1 VSLNHNIDDEML
13 ILGSSEATKRLRR
26 LITQCADSTATVLI
40 QGASG
45 SGKELVSVSLHNQ
58 SSRFSQ
64 PFVALNCGA
73 IPAQLLE
80 SELFG
85 HKKGSFTGATCDRL
99 GRFELAHEGTLFLD
113 EIGDMPLDL
122 QVKFLRVLEEK
133 VVEPVGGSK
142 AVEVDVRVV
151 AATHRNIEK
160 MVSEGKFREDLFYRL
175 NIIPISV
182 PPLKERSS
190 DIPELIGHFAER
202 FSVGSRPISFSRR
215 STHLLQSYS
224 WPGNVRELS
233 NLIQRLSVLFP
244 EKKIELTTVPQEF
257 LPSELMLLANQLSTL
272 AEKPDMAHEA
282 IEGLRAEFS
291 NDSKN
296 KEQAEPHENSAE
308 LDSVSNDFERIIE
321 LSDSIAAIPESGIP
335 ARDIIKDLESNLIR
349 TALIQTEGNVSKAA
363 ELLTMGRTSVIQ
375 KISKYKIKIE

>member
-1 VSLNHNIDDEML
+1 ML

-26 LITQCADSTATVLI
+26 LITQCADSTATVLL

>member
-1 VSLNHNIDDEML
+1 MSLNHNIDDEML

-272 AEKPDMAHEA
+272 AEKPDIEHEA
-282 IEGLRAEFS
+282 IEGLRAESS
-291 NDSKN
+291 NDLTN
-296 KEQAEPHENSAE
+296 KKQAEPNKNSAE

-335 ARDIIKDLESNLIR
+335 ARDIIKELESNLIR

-375 KISKYKIKIE
+375 KISKYKIKVE

>member
-1 VSLNHNIDDEML
+1 MSLNHNIDDEML

-282 IEGLRAEFS
+282 IEGLRAESS

>member
-1 VSLNHNIDDEML
+1 MSLNHNIDNEML

-80 SELFG
+80 SELFC

-296 KEQAEPHENSAE
+296 KEQAEPHENYAE

-375 KISKYKIKIE
+375 KISKYKIKVE

>member
-1 VSLNHNIDDEML
+1 MSLNQNIDDETV
-13 ILGSSEATKRLRR
+13 IRGSSEATKRLRQ

-40 QGASG
+40 QGGSG
-45 SGKELVSVSLHNQ
+45 SGKELVSLSLHNQ

>member
-1 VSLNHNIDDEML
+1 MSLNHNIDDEIV

-45 SGKELVSVSLHNQ
+45 SGKELVSLSLHKQ
-58 SSRFSQ
+58 SSRCSQ
-64 PFVALNCGA
+64 PLVAINCGA

-99 GRFELAHEGTLFLD
+99 GRFELAHKGTLFLD

-190 DIPELIGHFAER
+190 DIPELIGHFAKK

-215 STHLLQSYS
+215 SAHLLQSYS

-244 EKKIELTTVPQEF
+244 EKKIELTSVPQEF
-257 LPSELMLLANQLSTL
+257 LPSELMLLANQLTTL
-272 AEKPDMAHEA
+272 AEKADTEDEA
-282 IEGLRAEFS
+282 IESLRAVS
-291 NDSKN
+291 SDDSIN
-296 KEQAEPHENSAE
+296 NEQPEPHENSAE
-308 LDSVSNDFERIIE
+308 PDSVSNDFERIIE

-349 TALIQTEGNVSKAA
+349 TALIQTDGNVSKAA

-375 KISKYKIKIE
+375 KISKYKIKID

>member
-1 VSLNHNIDDEML
+1 MYLNQNIDDETV
-13 ILGSSEATKRLRR
+13 ILGSSEATKRLRQ

-40 QGASG
+40 QGGSG
-45 SGKELVSVSLHNQ
+45 SGKELVSLSLHNQ

-64 PFVALNCGA
+64 PFVALNCCA

-142 AVEVDVRVV
+142 VVEVDVRVV

>member
-1 VSLNHNIDDEML
+1 LNQNIDDETV
-13 ILGSSEATKRLRR
+13 ILGSSEATKRLRQ

>member
-272 AEKPDMAHEA
+272 AEKPDIEHEA
-282 IEGLRAEFS
+282 IEGLRAESS
-291 NDSKN
+291 NDLTN
-296 KEQAEPHENSAE
+296 KKQAEPNKNSAE

>member
-335 ARDIIKDLESNLIR
+335 ARDIIKELESNLIR

-375 KISKYKIKIE
+375 KISKYKIKVE

>member
-1 VSLNHNIDDEML
+1 MSLNHNIDNEML

-272 AEKPDMAHEA
+272 AEKPDIEHEA
-282 IEGLRAEFS
+282 IEGLRAESS
-291 NDSKN
+291 NDLTN
-296 KEQAEPHENSAE
+296 KKQAKPNKNSAE

>member
-1 VSLNHNIDDEML
+1 VSLNQNIDDETV
-13 ILGSSEATKRLRR
+13 IRGSSEATKRLRQ

-40 QGASG
+40 QGGSG
-45 SGKELVSVSLHNQ
+45 SGKELVSLSLHNQ

>member
-1 VSLNHNIDDEML
+1 MSLNHNIDNEML

>member
-1 VSLNHNIDDEML
+1 VSLNHNIDNEML

>member
-1 VSLNHNIDDEML
+1 MSLNHNIDDEIV

-45 SGKELVSVSLHNQ
+45 SGKELVSLSLHKQ
-58 SSRFSQ
+58 SSRCSQ
-64 PFVALNCGA
+64 PLVAINCGA

-99 GRFELAHEGTLFLD
+99 GRFELAHKGTLFLD

-133 VVEPVGGSK
+133 VVEPVGGSGT
-142 AVEVDVRVV
+142 VQVDVRVV
-151 AATHRNIEK
+151 AATHQNIEK

-182 PPLKERSS
+182 PSLNERSS
-190 DIPELIGHFAER
+190 DIPELIGHFAEG
-202 FSVGSRPISFSRR
+202 FSMGSRPISFSRR

-244 EKKIELTTVPQEF
+244 GKKIELRTIPQEF
-257 LPSELMLLANQLSTL
+257 LPSELMMLANQLSTL
-272 AEKPDMAHEA
+272 SEKSDIKNETMGEQLPESSAD
-282 IEGLRAEFS
+282 L
-291 NDSKN
+291 KN
-296 KEQAEPHENSAE
+296 KDDVEFPENLAEPSFVVNE
-308 LDSVSNDFERIIE
+308 FEKIIE
-321 LSDSIAAIPESGIP
+321 LSDSIESIPESGIP

-375 KISKYKIKIE
+375 KISKYNIKID

>member
-1 VSLNHNIDDEML
+1 MSLNHNIDDEML

-160 MVSEGKFREDLFYRL
+160 MVSEGKFSEDLFYRL

-224 WPGNVRELS
+224 WPGNVREMS
-233 NLIQRLSVLFP
+233 H
-244 EKKIELTTVPQEF
+244 
-257 LPSELMLLANQLSTL
+257 LMERAVLLAKSSQLTVEDLHLSAL
-272 AEKPDMAHEA
+272 KNNNHKLSCPLECRGS
-282 IEGLRAEFS
+282 GL
-291 NDSKN
+291 
-296 KEQAEPHENSAE
+296 
-308 LDSVSNDFERIIE
+308 I
-321 LSDSIAAIPESGIP
+321 
-335 ARDIIKDLESNLIR
+335 
-349 TALIQTEGNVSKAA
+349 
-363 ELLTMGRTSVIQ
+363 
-375 KISKYKIKIE
+375 

>member
-1 VSLNHNIDDEML
+1 MSLNHNIDDEML

-282 IEGLRAEFS
+282 IEGLRAESS

-335 ARDIIKDLESNLIR
+335 ARDIIKELESNLIR

-375 KISKYKIKIE
+375 KISKYKIKVE

>member
-1 VSLNHNIDDEML
+1 VSLNQNIDDETV
-13 ILGSSEATKRLRR
+13 ILGSSEATKRLRQ

-40 QGASG
+40 QGGSG
-45 SGKELVSVSLHNQ
+45 SGKELVSLSLHNQ

-282 IEGLRAEFS
+282 IEGLRAESS

>member
-1 VSLNHNIDDEML
+1 
-13 ILGSSEATKRLRR
+13 
-26 LITQCADSTATVLI
+26 
-40 QGASG
+40 
-45 SGKELVSVSLHNQ
+45 
-58 SSRFSQ
+58 
-64 PFVALNCGA
+64 
-73 IPAQLLE
+73 
-80 SELFG
+80 
-85 HKKGSFTGATCDRL
+85 
-99 GRFELAHEGTLFLD
+99 
-113 EIGDMPLDL
+113 MPLDL

-375 KISKYKIKIE
+375 KISKYKIKVE

>member
-1 VSLNHNIDDEML
+1 MSLNHNIDDEML

>member
-272 AEKPDMAHEA
+272 AEKPDIEHEA
-282 IEGLRAEFS
+282 IEGLRAESS
-291 NDSKN
+291 NDLTN
-296 KEQAEPHENSAE
+296 KKQAEPNKNSAE

-335 ARDIIKDLESNLIR
+335 ARDIIKELESNLIR

-375 KISKYKIKIE
+375 KISKYKIKVE

>member
-1 VSLNHNIDDEML
+1 MSLNHNIDDEML

-375 KISKYKIKIE
+375 KISKYKIKVE